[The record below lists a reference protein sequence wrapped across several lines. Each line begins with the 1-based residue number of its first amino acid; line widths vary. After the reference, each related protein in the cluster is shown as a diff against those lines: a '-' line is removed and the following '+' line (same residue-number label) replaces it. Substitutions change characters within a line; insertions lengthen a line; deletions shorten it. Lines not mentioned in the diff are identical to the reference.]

1 MAASRRH
8 RCGECGYRPRGA
20 SAADAADRLAEHY
33 AACHPGV
40 PGLGSA
46 GGRRARRREVIGCL
60 LIMAILLL
68 LLIIAAAAYH

>member
-8 RCGECGYRPRGA
+8 RCGECAYRPRGA
-20 SAADAADRLAEHY
+20 SAAESAERLAEHD
-33 AACHPGV
+33 AACHPGGI
-40 PGLGSA
+40 GLDGA

-68 LLIIAAAAYH
+68 LLIIAAAYR